1 MQEGSLSGGL
11 CPEGFL
17 SKGVTVQGG
26 HCPRGSLSKEGL
38 CLGGSLSREGLCQ
51 GDPPCGQTDAYEN
64 ITLPQTS
71 LYGGNKCIFCKI
83 VK

>member
-1 MQEGSLSGGL
+1 MQEGL
-11 CPEGFL
+11 CPGVSVQRGFFPRESL

-26 HCPRGSLSKEGL
+26 LCPRRVSVW
-38 CLGGSLSREGLCQ
+38 GGSLSREGLCQ
-51 GDPPCGQTDAYEN
+51 GDPPCGQTDANEN